1 MVTTPV
7 GGAPAPLGE
16 AGLAAAASAA
26 QAASSAGAR
35 VRGALT
41 AGWRGRS
48 GPRRRASAVGPTLPK
63 GAGLEAAACSE
74 RVSRA
79 RLVSGQD
86 LVPGLGF
93 PLVRVTRAE
102 GFPSLLPPSTAPGS
116 ELWGWAHR
124 TLTNLRH
131 RYPQLPKRCQGPA
144 WKLGLSLMLCNLLV
158 SC

>member
-48 GPRRRASAVGPTLPK
+48 GARRTASAAGPTLPK
-63 GAGLEAAACSE
+63 GAALEAAACSE
-74 RVSRA
+74 RVSKA
-79 RLVSGQD
+79 RLVSGQG
-86 LVPGLGF
+86 LVPGLGV
-93 PLVRVTRAE
+93 PLVRVTRAG
-102 GFPSLLPPSTAPGS
+102 GFPSLLPVRGARLGAVGLGTQDTDQSTP
-116 ELWGWAHR
+116 
-124 TLTNLRH
+124 
-131 RYPQLPKRCQGPA
+131 PLPA
-144 WKLGLSLMLCNLLV
+144 AA
-158 SC
+158 